1 MNTFQSKTTPKFAQ
15 IDDTNFLSFTIVV
28 ELYSRLLDMARKTGN
43 DGKVKKA
50 GFVHFWLQKMEKDI
64 DLLGTGGKN

>member
-1 MNTFQSKTTPKFAQ
+1 
-15 IDDTNFLSFTIVV
+15 
-28 ELYSRLLDMARKTGN
+28 MARKTGN